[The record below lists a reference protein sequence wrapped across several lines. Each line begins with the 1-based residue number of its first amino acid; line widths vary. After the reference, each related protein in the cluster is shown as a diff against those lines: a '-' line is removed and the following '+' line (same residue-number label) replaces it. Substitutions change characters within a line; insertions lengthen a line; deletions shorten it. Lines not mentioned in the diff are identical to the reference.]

1 MKPEDDNLS
10 DRSSVS
16 QSDENISRLVKLA
29 DDSNKPG
36 KTFTKSLINNAL
48 GELKQ
53 LKTAKNR
60 EEKNIIINVSWWEK
74 AMGWA
79 AMFAAA
85 CAAGFAIIVSTLLK
99 INFFLQAVV
108 ILTMF
113 FNWLTYLGGRIL

>member
-1 MKPEDDNLS
+1 MNIE
-10 DRSSVS
+10 
-16 QSDENISRLVKLA
+16 DENISRLVKLA

-36 KTFTKSLINNAL
+36 RVFVQSLINNAL

-53 LKTAKNR
+53 LTISK
-60 EEKNIIINVSWWEK
+60 EQEIIKASWWEK
-74 AMGWA
+74 TMGWA

-85 CAAGFAIIVSTLLK
+85 CAAGLAIVASALLK
-99 INFFLQAVV
+99 ISFFLEAVV